1 MSNLLVNLEDREL
14 IYNKANEIEANKIF
28 NSPCRFIIGSTDFNH
43 FPKEKIPEFAFIGR
57 SNVGKSSLLN
67 ALVNQKSLARVS
79 VTPGRTQQINFF
91 SLNDKL
97 LLVDLPGYG
106 FAKAPKNLVKAWER
120 MSLGYLKNSLSL
132 KRLFLL
138 IDSRHGF
145 KTSDLEFMQSLEKY
159 AIQYQL
165 ILTKIDKANKEEILA
180 TIAKAKILIQSNAVI
195 YPDLILVSSKNQKG
209 LTELRTYIYNIILG

>member
-1 MSNLLVNLEDREL
+1 MSSLLVNLEDREL
-14 IYNKANEIEANKIF
+14 NYNKANENEANRIF
-28 NSPCRFIIGSTDFNH
+28 SSPCKFIIGSTDFNH
-43 FPKEKIPEFAFIGR
+43 FPKDNIPEFAFIGR

-91 SLNDKL
+91 SLNDRL
-97 LLVDLPGYG
+97 LLVDLPGFG
-106 FAKAPKNLVKAWER
+106 FAKAPKNLVRAWER
-120 MSLGYLKNSLSL
+120 MSLGYLKNSLNL

-145 KTSDLEFMQSLEKY
+145 KASDLEFMESLEKY

-165 ILTKIDKANKEEILA
+165 VLTKIDKANKQDILA
-180 TIAKAKILIQSNAVI
+180 TIAKAKILIQNNAVI
-195 YPDLILVSSKNQKG
+195 FPDMILVSSKDRKG
-209 LTELRTYIYNIILG
+209 LTEIRNYIYNKILG

>member
-1 MSNLLVNLEDREL
+1 MSSLLVNLEDREL
-14 IYNKANEIEANKIF
+14 NYNKANENEANRIF
-28 NSPCRFIIGSTDFNH
+28 SSPCKFIIGSTDFNH
-43 FPKEKIPEFAFIGR
+43 FPKDNIPEFAFIGR

-91 SLNDKL
+91 SLNDRL
-97 LLVDLPGYG
+97 LLVDLPGFG
-106 FAKAPKNLVKAWER
+106 FAKAPKNLVRAWER
-120 MSLGYLKNSLSL
+120 MSLGYLKNSLNL

-145 KTSDLEFMQSLEKY
+145 KASDLEFMESLEKY

-165 ILTKIDKANKEEILA
+165 VLTKIDKANKQDILA
-180 TIAKAKILIQSNAVI
+180 TIAKAKILIQNNAVI
-195 YPDLILVSSKNQKG
+195 FPDMILVSSKDRKG
-209 LTELRTYIYNIILG
+209 LTELRNYIYNKI